1 MGYAEMSSVA
11 GEGRAGAPLS
21 SAPRGA
27 RVRVVG
33 VDAGRGLATRLA
45 AMGLVPGVEVLIVRN
60 AGSGPAVVEVKG
72 TRLALGRGMA
82 AKIRVE

>member
-1 MGYAEMSSVA
+1 MSSRSSEARRQATWLSSVA
-11 GEGRAGAPLS
+11 AGQ
-21 SAPRGA
+21 

-33 VDAGRGLATRLA
+33 LDAGRGLSAHLA
-45 AMGLVPGVEVLIVRN
+45 AMGLVPGVEVLMVRN
-60 AGSGPAVVEVKG
+60 QGAGPALIEVKG